1 MIYTSR
7 STDLTLAALAQMP
20 FLDSAELAAV
30 TGLPARTARE
40 SLRRLCAHG
49 HVGTVPHT
57 RSDGARVRRAY
68 LTLKGI
74 EELAQSRLQGED
86 AHDLMAEN
94 DMLSAQGREYLLQR
108 LDVLSVIYLVA
119 QAAASAVDDSRGL
132 RFTWRWERQ
141 GTLEAVL
148 QLPDL
153 RTVAISRI
161 GSTHTGKAV
170 GSRLGSIRNMHKRSV
185 DKGRVYTTLLL
196 VPGVIEYE
204 RALSFFDN
212 AEVDGVHVAVESEV
226 AESAPD
232 SRIWETQLGDMVSIA
247 DTLAK
252 TPPSKMPPT
261 KRPEEDPITPATD
274 IRDDAGTMGLVA
286 TELSGPA
293 RTLLRLLYDYP
304 LIRVPQMQRMM
315 GVSLGHLTKV
325 KAELK
330 RAGLVNY
337 LSIGRTVNGR
347 KRNGR
352 RVAPSEKGIRYLR
365 TVDRSSAGIIRRFW
379 LLEECEEG
387 EEGSPKEYH
396 VPGMRVIGT
405 KAHVLLKERLHT
417 DGVYA
422 FMSLLMNSCRS
433 SRFWDVVQ
441 ALPAHRWER
450 HFKYG
455 ASRNRR
461 FKKISR
467 SIRPDATFVLRH
479 PDRAFASFVLEFER
493 SATSP
498 SEMSDKIKKY
508 QNYFAAEETSR
519 DFLDGRP
526 TILFVYETRENA
538 GNFASHAASEGG
550 RELPMLVASLEDLE
564 VSGSVFSSCWL
575 NPWDLD
581 RGSALLRPVTPS

>member
-1 MIYTSR
+1 MMYISR

-20 FLDSAELAAV
+20 FMDSADLAAV
-30 TGLPARTARE
+30 TGLPDRTVRE
-40 SLRRLCAHG
+40 SLRRLCTHG
-49 HVGTVPHT
+49 CVGTVSHT
-57 RSDGARVRRAY
+57 RPDGARVRRAY

-74 EELAQSRLQGED
+74 EELAQSRLRGED
-86 AHDLMAEN
+86 AHDVIAEN
-94 DMLSAQGREYLLQR
+94 DMLSAQGREYLLLR

-161 GSTHTGKAV
+161 GSTHTGKAA

-196 VPGVIEYE
+196 VPGIIEHE
-204 RALSFFDN
+204 QALMFFYN
-212 AEVDGVHVAVESEV
+212 AEVNGVHVAAESEV
-226 AESAPD
+226 VSSALD
-232 SRIWETQLGDMVSIA
+232 ARIWETPTGAGVSVA
-247 DTLAK
+247 DALAK

-261 KRPEEDPITPATD
+261 KRPEEDPITPSPN
-274 IRDDAGTMGLVA
+274 IRDDAGTLGLVA

-304 LIRVPQMQRMM
+304 IIRAPQLQRMM
-315 GVSLGHLTKV
+315 GVSLGHLTRV

-337 LSIGRTVNGR
+337 LSVGRTVNGR

-379 LLEECEEG
+379 LLEQCAEG

-396 VPGMRVIGT
+396 VPGIRVIGT

-417 DGVYA
+417 DGDYA
-422 FMSLLMNSCRS
+422 FMSLLMQSCGNSMS
-433 SRFWDVVQ
+433 WELVQ

-450 HFKYG
+450 HFKHG
-455 ASRNRR
+455 ESTNRR
-461 FKKISR
+461 FKKVPR

-479 PDRAFASFVLEFER
+479 PDRSFASFVLEFER

-498 SEMSDKIKKY
+498 STMSEKIGKY
-508 QNYFAAEETSR
+508 QNYFAAEETGQ
-519 DFLDGRP
+519 DFIDGRP
-526 TILFVYETRENA
+526 TVLFVYETRENA
-538 GNFASHAASEGG
+538 AKFASHAAREGG

-564 VSGSVFSSCWL
+564 AAGSVFRDCWL
-575 NPWDLD
+575 SPWRLNA
-581 RGSALLRPVTPS
+581 GYQGLRPMTG

>member
-1 MIYTSR
+1 MIYISR

-20 FLDSAELAAV
+20 FMDSADLAAV
-30 TGLPARTARE
+30 TGLPGRTVRE
-40 SLRRLCAHG
+40 ALRRLCAHG
-49 HVGTVPHT
+49 CVGIVPYI

-68 LTLKGI
+68 LTLAGI

-86 AHDLMAEN
+86 AYDLMAEN
-94 DMLSAQGREYLLQR
+94 DMLSAQGREFLLHR
-108 LDVLSVIYLVA
+108 LDVISVIYLVA
-119 QAAASAVDDSRGL
+119 QAIALAVENARGL

-141 GTLEAVL
+141 GTLEAAL
-148 QLPDL
+148 QLPDR

-161 GSTHTGKAV
+161 GSTHTGKAIR
-170 GSRLGSIRNMHKRSV
+170 SQLGAIRNMHKRSEA
-185 DKGRVYTTLLL
+185 KGRVYTTLLL
-196 VPGVIEYE
+196 VPGVIEHE
-204 RALSFFDN
+204 QALMFFDD
-212 AEVDGVHVAVESEV
+212 AKVDGVHAVVESV
-226 AESAPD
+226 MMESAPD
-232 SRIWETQLGDMVSIA
+232 SPVWEMPLGAKVSIA
-247 DTLAK
+247 DALAK

-261 KRPEEDPITPATD
+261 RRPEEDPILPSPD

-304 LIRVPQMQRMM
+304 LIRVSQLQRMM
-315 GVSLGHLTKV
+315 GVSLGHLTRV

-330 RAGLVNY
+330 QADLVNY

-365 TVDRSSAGIIRRFW
+365 TVDRSSAGIIRGFW
-379 LLEECEEG
+379 LLEQCEDG

-396 VPGMRVIGT
+396 VPRMRVIGT

-417 DGVYA
+417 DGAYA
-422 FMSLLMNSCRS
+422 FMSLLMHSCRNS
-433 SRFWDVVQ
+433 MSWDIVQ
-441 ALPAHRWER
+441 VLPAHRWER

-455 ASRNRR
+455 ASTNRR
-461 FKKISR
+461 FKKVPR

-479 PDRAFASFVLEFER
+479 PDRSFASFVLEFER

-498 SEMSDKIKKY
+498 FTMSKKLEKY
-508 QNYFAAEETSR
+508 QNYFAADETGQ

-526 TILFVYETRENA
+526 TVLFVYESRENA
-538 GNFASHAASEGG
+538 AKFTSHIAKEGG
-550 RELPMLVASLEDLE
+550 RELPMLVASLDDLKRA
-564 VSGSVFSSCWL
+564 GSAFRSCWL
-575 NPWDLD
+575 SPWHLST
-581 RGSALLRPVTPS
+581 GYQGLRPMTG